1 MEIRFD
7 LVDTPERLHTL
18 CAMAEEIWHE
28 YFTPLLGE
36 GQVNYMVEKF
46 QSLPAITHQLEHEG
60 YRYYLTMADGK
71 PVGYIGIRPDSD
83 GRLFLSKLYLR
94 KEARGQRLARKAF
107 TFLQELCRKEGY
119 SAIWLTVNRHND
131 PTVAVYR
138 HFVFCTLRE
147 EDTDI
152 GNGYFMN
159 DYIMEAP
166 VKG

>member
-7 LVDTPERLHTL
+7 LVDTPDKLHTL

-94 KEARGQRLARKAF
+94 KE
-107 TFLQELCRKEGY
+107 GY

-138 HFVFCTLRE
+138 HFGFCTLRE